1 MAEEEYDAREP
12 KDARLGKREKA
23 SKRERDQELA
33 DLDWVL
39 SDPRGRR
46 YVTRVSCEK
55 ERWLLTPMHSNSN
68 WSSFYKGKAE
78 CALTIMKEIRDERP
92 EMFLKMQQELI
103 LTTKENG
110 NE

>member
-46 YVTRVSCEK
+46 YVNRISNEK
-55 ERWLLTPMHSNSN
+55 ERWLETPMNSNSN
-68 WSSFYKGKAE
+68 WASFFKGKVEHAVS
-78 CALTIMKEIRDERP
+78 IMREIRTERP
-92 EMFLKMQQELI
+92 ETFILMQQELI